1 MDLIAQDGLGVVP
14 WVFLVS
20 MAGDNGR
27 NDSTVE
33 NFIVE
38 PIGEVGFLKRL

>member
-1 MDLIAQDGLGVVP
+1 MDLIAQDELGVAP

-20 MAGDNGR
+20 IVGNNGR

-33 NFIVE
+33 NLIVE
-38 PIGEVGFLKRL
+38 PIREVGFLKRF